1 MQPIVYQKGGRLAE
15 RFKACISRLYGG
27 NPAWVQI
34 PHLSFYNKQQFFTR
48 MHRIIQAIL

>member
-34 PHLSFYNKQQFFTR
+34 PHLSFYKAIFAR